1 MKILF
6 LFPHFLLPG
15 GAANAMTKFASG
27 LQKKGHL
34 VEIICANATPEF
46 LANNSDLKIV
56 QLRIPSSN
64 SFFYWALFPCWQIK
78 INKVLEKYPDYIFF
92 PQVLP
97 SNWWAWMYKLSH
109 KNQKIVWY
117 CNEPSA
123 FIHSKKW
130 IDAIPSYPMRIGAKL
145 LRPILKK
152 IDTTLEKQNDL
163 VICNSHFTA
172 NEYERCYAQKAADV
186 VYPPIDILPVELEKN
201 KEKYFFTVSRLSKF
215 KNVDILIEAFAEF
228 SVSHTDYKL
237 IIAGDGEDR
246 EHLQKMVHDKKLDNR
261 IVFPGKI
268 SDEEREVFYEKALAT
283 VLCSHFEPFGIVP
296 IESMMHGTP
305 VIAHRS
311 GGPMETVRDGESG
324 YLFSDEKDLVECL
337 KKIVGLDSAQY
348 LPMQEACQREAKKYD
363 ATNLTLELE
372 NILLTKL

>member
-27 LQKKGHL
+27 LQKKGHV

-46 LANNSDLKIV
+46 LANNSDLKIA
-56 QLRIPSSN
+56 QLKIPSSN
-64 SFFYWALFPCWQIK
+64 SFFYWVLLPYWQIK

-97 SNWWAWMYKLSH
+97 SNWWAWIFKLSH

-130 IDAIPSYPMRIGAKL
+130 INAIPNYPMRLGAKI

-163 VICNSHFTA
+163 VICNSRFTA
-172 NEYERCYAQKAADV
+172 TEYERCYHKKAGGV
-186 VYPPIDILPVELEKN
+186 IYPPTAIRTVPLEKN
-201 KEKYFFTVSRLSKF
+201 KENYIFTVSRLSKF
-215 KNVDILIEAFAEF
+215 KNVDQLIEAFANVCSAFPE
-228 SVSHTDYKL
+228 YRL
-237 IIAGDGEDR
+237 RIAGEGE
-246 EHLQKMVHDKKLDNR
+246 EKENLEKLVVTKG
-261 IVFPGKI
+261 ITEKVEFLGKV
-268 SDEEREVFYEKALAT
+268 SDEELAELYAKARAT
-283 VLCSHFEPFGIVP
+283 VLCSQNEPFGLVP
-296 IESMMHGTP
+296 IESMMYGTP
-305 VIAHRS
+305 VIAHKS
-311 GGPMETVRDGESG
+311 GGPLETIKNNESG
-324 YLFSDEKDLVECL
+324 YLYENDSDLPMLLEKMVA
-337 KKIVGLDSAQY
+337 LDNKDYLEMQKSAQVQARKFDVS
-348 LPMQEACQREAKKYD
+348 MSNKK
-363 ATNLTLELE
+363 LEL
-372 NILLTKL
+372 ILTKL